1 MSGTLS
7 RRALALLLLIPFT
20 ALSLYALMQA
30 GYAGIWLYQFQSA
43 AGWQVIA
50 DLVVAC
56 VLIMVW
62 LVPDAKR
69 KGVAV
74 WPFLLLTATLGS
86 FGALFYLVIHGGQ
99 ERAF

>member
-7 RRALALLLLIPFT
+7 RRALALLLLVPFS
-20 ALSLYALMQA
+20 AVSAYALMQA

-56 VLIMVW
+56 VLILVW
-62 LVPDAKR
+62 LVPDARR

-74 WPFLLLTATLGS
+74 WPFLILTVTLGS
-86 FGALFYLVIHGGQ
+86 FGPLFYLVLHGRE

>member
-1 MSGTLS
+1 
-7 RRALALLLLIPFT
+7 
-20 ALSLYALMQA
+20 MQA

-86 FGALFYLVIHGGQ
+86 FGPLFYLVIHGGQ